1 MNLREYFSVITGS
14 ARSDWGVIS
23 CCGEGSGPSYHQQ
36 LLIGSEGLQ
45 VREHPIVANYRPNI
59 AISMAHGMECQDDL
73 EEPWLEKF
81 ADQYAS
87 SHFLDFF
94 YMGNL
99 VHREVYVSVD
109 GGRAHLPLPQIM
121 RNEKREVS
129 MLMITYEQDQFFQ
142 LLNQLEVPLDYMKY
156 RNEAGFEVLNGS
168 WPVLL

>member
-1 MNLREYFSVITGS
+1 
-14 ARSDWGVIS
+14 
-23 CCGEGSGPSYHQQ
+23 
-36 LLIGSEGLQ
+36 
-45 VREHPIVANYRPNI
+45 
-59 AISMAHGMECQDDL
+59 MAHGMECQDDL